1 MDVCILA
8 GQGLGEVDRI
18 AGIPLNSGLSLGKYA
33 LLPESELRS
42 P

>member
-1 MDVCILA
+1 MDICILA
-8 GQGLGEVDRI
+8 GQAWSEIDMI
-18 AGIPLNSGLSLGKYA
+18 AGIPLNGGLSLGKYA